1 MSFLDRFLFRLVYF
15 LIFAATLSV
24 TYPYASNFFNF
35 ESARIEISGLKP
47 QEKIVIERNTL
58 MFLTL
63 ETTADEKGVAVFYNV
78 TLGNWRVAKGGTK
91 ELQKMVISVKE
102 GRDNNCG
109 SIRSFWKISWK
120 AIGGCSYNQGPV
132 KVSFH

>member
-1 MSFLDRFLFRLVYF
+1 MSFLDRFLFRAIYF
-15 LIFAATLSV
+15 LILAAAFTV
-24 TYPYASNFFNF
+24 TYPYVSKTFHF
-35 ESARIEISGLKP
+35 ESAQIEISGLKP
-47 QEKIVIERNTL
+47 QEKIVIERDTL

-63 ETTADEKGVAVFYNV
+63 ETTADEKGVAIFYNV
-78 TLGNWRVAKGGTK
+78 SLGNWRVAKGGTK
-91 ELQKMVISVKE
+91 ELQKMVIPVKE

-120 AIGGCSYNQGPV
+120 AIGGCSYHQGPI